1 MARPNQV
8 IMPASPYKTLAIL
21 VCILWFNSP
30 QYFIELL
37 CTGVLY
43 YTTLYGGK
51 QVQLLLLSNNDIKRE
66 LIKAKNISVH
76 PLIVENIK
84 GSSINLTASAH
95 AWDIETKE
103 TVVQDKKIVIK
114 GYSTVAI
121 FTQEAV
127 WVSRRVGGTYHPRV
141 SLVAKGLSNI
151 STTLDPQWYGLS
163 LVTLSNT
170 STKDIVLRVGEAF
183 VSIMLYYLNSPATK
197 GIIDNQASRPDLYSK
212 FNLTDED
219 EEFLSQQWHRNYHG
233 ILQHMKRSES
243 YQYLV
248 KDKTKFRRD
257 ASTFLAHPL
266 VSGVLSGIIVGIV
279 ILLFNLT

>member
-1 MARPNQV
+1 M
-8 IMPASPYKTLAIL
+8 
-21 VCILWFNSP
+21 
-30 QYFIELL
+30 
-37 CTGVLY
+37 
-43 YTTLYGGK
+43 
-51 QVQLLLLSNNDIKRE
+51 LLSNNDIKRE
-66 LIKAKNISVH
+66 LIKAKNISIH

-95 AWDIETKE
+95 AWDVETKK
-103 TVVQDKKIVIK
+103 TVILDNKKIVIK
-114 GYSTVAI
+114 GNSTVAI
-121 FTQEAV
+121 FTEEAV

-163 LVTLSNT
+163 LVTVSN
-170 STKDIVLRVGEAF
+170 SSSKDIVLRVGEAF

-212 FNLTDED
+212 FDLTDGD

-233 ILQHMKRSES
+233 ILQKMKNSDS
-243 YQYLV
+243 YKYLV

-257 ASTFLAHPL
+257 ISTFLAHPL
-266 VSGVLSGIIVGIV
+266 VSGILGGIVVAGIIF
-279 ILLFNLT
+279 LLNLN